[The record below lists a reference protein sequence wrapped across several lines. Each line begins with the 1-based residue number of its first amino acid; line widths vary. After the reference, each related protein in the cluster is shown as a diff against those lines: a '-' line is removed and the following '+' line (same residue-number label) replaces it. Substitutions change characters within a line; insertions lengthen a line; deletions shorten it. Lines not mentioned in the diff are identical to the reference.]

1 MVLGEF
7 DFWEKAMA
15 LCAVLSSAGIVY
27 GIFNHTFMAFI
38 LPFIV
43 FWFCFGAQL
52 LKERKKGVK

>member
-15 LCAVLSSAGIVY
+15 LCAILSSAGIVY
-27 GIFNHTFMAFI
+27 GIFKHTLIAFF

-43 FWFCFGAQL
+43 FWLCFGAQL
-52 LKERKKGVK
+52 LKERNKGVK

>member
-27 GIFNHTFMAFI
+27 GIFMAFI